1 MTKKE
6 FLHEL
11 QIALQGEMDQAAV
24 NENLRFYDNYIM
36 EESRK
41 GKSESEVTAQLGNPR
56 LIAKTLIDTSDKPGA
71 SQGQYYS
78 EDYKAAGPG
87 TEKGFRADYSEQNG
101 WDVRLGRM
109 KLNSWYGKL
118 LLILIAVLVIVIV
131 ANVVAFLLPVMVP
144 IILIWL
150 LYSLF
155 FGNRR

>member
-41 GKSESEVTAQLGNPR
+41 GKSEAEVTAQLGNPR

-71 SQGQYYS
+71 FGKQYYS
-78 EDYKAAGPG
+78 ENYSSKGEDR
-87 TEKGFRADYSEQNG
+87 GFRADYSEQDG
-101 WDVRLGRM
+101 WDVRLGGF

-118 LLILIAVLVIVIV
+118 LLILIAILLIVII